1 LALIIK
7 GGNQMRE
14 TTSIKGVGPVLAKSC
29 ADRGYRSAK
38 DIASATV
45 SDLKVVP
52 GINDARARQLIAA
65 AKTLLKG
72 ASPAATAGPAK
83 HQSPSKKKKKGKKM
97 KTKMTKKK
105 KNKKQKKKKQKKKK
119 SKSGKK
125 N

>member
-1 LALIIK
+1 
-7 GGNQMRE
+7 MRE
-14 TTSIKGVGPVLAKSC
+14 TTSIKGIGPVLAKSC
-29 ADRGYRSAK
+29 ADRGYRRAK

-45 SDLKVVP
+45 SDLKIVP

-72 ASPAATAGPAK
+72 ASPAANADSAK
-83 HQSPSKKKKKGKKM
+83 HQSPSKKKKKKKGKKI
-97 KTKMTKKK
+97 KTKNAKKK
-105 KNKKQKKKKQKKKK
+105 KNKKQKKKKKKK